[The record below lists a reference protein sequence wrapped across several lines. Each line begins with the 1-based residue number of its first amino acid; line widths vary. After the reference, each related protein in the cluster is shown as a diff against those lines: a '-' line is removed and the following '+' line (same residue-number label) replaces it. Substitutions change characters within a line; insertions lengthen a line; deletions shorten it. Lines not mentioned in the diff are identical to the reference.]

1 MQNPILQALRNS
13 SPVGVPNNLMQ
24 IKNMMNMVR
33 SAGNPQAML
42 QNLTQNNPQ
51 MQQVM
56 NIVNQSGGDP
66 KAAFYQ
72 MAKEKGVD
80 PEQVLSM
87 LR

>member
-1 MQNPILQALRNS
+1 MQNPILQALRNQ
-13 SPVGVPNNLMQ
+13 PTNLTQ
-24 IKNMMNMVR
+24 IKNMMNLVR

-42 QNLTQNNPQ
+42 QSLIQSNPQ

-56 NIVNQSGGDP
+56 SLINQAGGDP

-72 MAKEKGVD
+72 LAQDKGID
-80 PEQVLSM
+80 PDQILAM